1 MTFQTI
7 FNLGVTEILR
17 SFRFVVEGKTGKKIP
32 EPSRLRVLE
41 KFVANNFALYDAED
55 NNSGPLKKGGIA
67 NLLLLRTLGLKHQEP
82 SLWEV
87 IDSSILLAYSSLADS
102 RTLLQ
107 ELLACLNSTL
117 ESEDIFCWYKQ
128 RKLF

>member
-1 MTFQTI
+1 M
-7 FNLGVTEILR
+7 GVTEILR
-17 SFRFVVEGKTGKKIP
+17 SFRFVVEGKTGKEIP

-41 KFVANNFALYDAED
+41 KFVANNFALCDAED